1 MRARDVISRISSVL
15 PEVPKPIR
23 APSFNEKLLWTGLAL
38 VLYLIMSQIPL
49 FGVTASASNS
59 LYLYQVIFAANIGTL
74 MTLGIGPIVTAGL
87 IAQILAGSDLMKLN
101 FSMPDDQ
108 RFFSAF
114 TKVLTFVFIIV
125 EAIFYIF
132 SGILGVSVTGNV
144 ALIVILE
151 LIFASIAVFLLDQ
164 LVQKGWGIGSGISL
178 FILAGVAVQFMLDA
192 FSPLPVNGQYFG
204 YVPYAINETIHRTLN
219 ALSFRAASMPSLV
232 GLVSTIGFIL
242 LILYLEGVRIEL
254 PITSTKYK
262 GFSGTYPIK
271 LLYVSNIPV
280 ILVAALIAD
289 LQFFVTILSRYASVT
304 PYLSWLAVMVNGKV
318 EGGILY
324 YISTPQPL
332 PYTLQDP
339 LQMTTYILFVT
350 LLSVLFARLWVD
362 VSGMSASKA
371 AENLLGSEVQV
382 PGFRSTKSS
391 VTSILNKYIPAVTLL
406 SGLIIGILASTS
418 AVLDVFGTGIGILLA
433 IDISINYYQTLVKE
447 QLEVIMPRLGEF
459 LGRK

>member
-164 LVQKGWGIGSGISL
+164 LVQKGWGIGSGI
-178 FILAGVAVQFMLDA
+178 
-192 FSPLPVNGQYFG
+192 
-204 YVPYAINETIHRTLN
+204 
-219 ALSFRAASMPSLV
+219 
-232 GLVSTIGFIL
+232 
-242 LILYLEGVRIEL
+242 
-254 PITSTKYK
+254 
-262 GFSGTYPIK
+262 
-271 LLYVSNIPV
+271 
-280 ILVAALIAD
+280 
-289 LQFFVTILSRYASVT
+289 
-304 PYLSWLAVMVNGKV
+304 
-318 EGGILY
+318 
-324 YISTPQPL
+324 
-332 PYTLQDP
+332 
-339 LQMTTYILFVT
+339 
-350 LLSVLFARLWVD
+350 
-362 VSGMSASKA
+362 
-371 AENLLGSEVQV
+371 
-382 PGFRSTKSS
+382 
-391 VTSILNKYIPAVTLL
+391 
-406 SGLIIGILASTS
+406 
-418 AVLDVFGTGIGILLA
+418 
-433 IDISINYYQTLVKE
+433 
-447 QLEVIMPRLGEF
+447 
-459 LGRK
+459 